1 MKGKKG
7 SGSDEESDAAT
18 AEGNPFTTK
27 RKLRK
32 QARERKGF
40 GADE

>member
-7 SGSDEESDAAT
+7 GSDEEDAAT

-40 GADE
+40 GGADE